1 MKLLTSNATLKKMAA
16 AASVLTAL
24 LLCLIKAAAVIY
36 TGSLSVL
43 SSMIDS
49 LADVLS
55 SIITFIAVRFSDRP
69 LNERHRYGYGKI
81 EAVSALVQAAFI
93 IGSAG
98 FILYDGV
105 NRFIKP
111 VEVRQTTIGLVVM
124 AASLILTFA
133 LIAFQKFVVI
143 KTNSKAIEADSAH
156 YSVDVLSNLS
166 VILSLFVVRYLHW
179 QWFDIVTAV
188 VIAIYLIIN
197 AVKLIY
203 DALSEITDAEVD
215 DNIKNNIINI
225 VCAVE
230 GVRGYHDFRSRVS
243 GARMFIEIHLELDGN
258 LSLYTA
264 HAIADEAEEKII
276 AAYPQVQVIIH
287 QDPFGLH
294 EKRLDHQINGR
305 CGM

>member
-230 GVRGYHDFRSRVS
+230 GVKGYHDFRSRVS

-276 AAYPQVQVIIH
+276 AAYPQAQVIIH

>member
-1 MKLLTSNATLKKMAA
+1 MKLLASNATLKKMAA

-69 LNERHRYGYGKI
+69 LNEHHRYGYGKI

-230 GVRGYHDFRSRVS
+230 GVKGYHDFRSRVS

-258 LSLYTA
+258 LSLYA
-264 HAIADEAEEKII
+264 SHAIADEAEEKII
-276 AAYPQVQVIIH
+276 AAYPQAQVIIH
-287 QDPFGLH
+287 QDPYGLH
-294 EKRLDHQINGR
+294 ENRLDHQINGR

>member
-1 MKLLTSNATLKKMAA
+1 VKLLNSDVALKKMAA
-16 AASVLTAL
+16 VASVLTAL

-55 SIITFIAVRFSDRP
+55 SIITFVAVRFSDRP
-69 LNERHRYGYGKI
+69 MSEHHRYGYGKI

-93 IGSAG
+93 VGSAG
-98 FILYDGV
+98 FILYDGI

-111 VEVRQTTIGLVVM
+111 VEVHQTTIGLLVM
-124 AASLILTFA
+124 MASLILTFV
-133 LIAFQKFVVI
+133 LIVFQKFVVI
-143 KTNSKAIEADSAH
+143 KTKSKAIEADSAH
-156 YSVDVLSNLS
+156 YTVDILSNLS

-179 QWFDIVTAV
+179 QWFDIVVAV
-188 VIAIYLIIN
+188 LIAIYLIIN
-197 AVKLIY
+197 AGKLTY

-215 DNIKNNIINI
+215 DNIKNNIIDI
-225 VCAVE
+225 VCAVN
-230 GVRGYHDFRSRVS
+230 GVKGYHDFRSRVS

-258 LSLYTA
+258 LSLYTT
-264 HAIADEAEEKII
+264 HAIVDKAEEKII
-276 AAYPQVQVIIH
+276 AAYPQAQVIIH
-287 QDPFGLH
+287 QDPFGLP

-305 CGM
+305 I

>member
-1 MKLLTSNATLKKMAA
+1 MKLLTSNSTLKKMAA
-16 AASVLTAL
+16 VASVSTAL
-24 LLCLIKAAAVIY
+24 FLCLIKAAAVIY

-230 GVRGYHDFRSRVS
+230 GVKGYHDFRSRVS

-276 AAYPQVQVIIH
+276 AAYPQAQVIIH

>member
-1 MKLLTSNATLKKMAA
+1 MAA